1 MIMNKKEIKKPT
13 SGKKVANVPIVM
25 QLEALECGAASLTM
39 VMAYYGKWVPLEQVR
54 VDCGVSRN
62 GSNAK
67 NICRAAAKY
76 GFVTKGRAR
85 NLKNLREKGK
95 FPAIIH
101 WGGGHFVV
109 LDGFRG
115 NKAILNDPA
124 KGLVKVDLETFDKI
138 YTGIYIEITPGEDF
152 EPGGK
157 RKSILTFA
165 KKRLKGAA
173 ALIAFFAITTIVF
186 YLFTIVN
193 PVLNQVFVDSLLGG
207 NNPDWL
213 LPFIFIFGGIGLLQ
227 VIVTAVNCLY
237 QYKIRGKLDLIG
249 STTYMW
255 KILRMPIDFFS
266 QRMVGDLQQRQN
278 ENATIAETLVNVF
291 APLFFNAIML
301 IIYLVVMVNKS
312 WFLALIGV
320 VTVLINIFASR
331 FISKARIN
339 ISRVQSR
346 DNARLSSMTAKGIE
360 MIETIKSNG
369 AETSYFSSWK
379 ESADSVYAQNL
390 KMAKTNQ
397 FLGLIPAFVAMIAD
411 YSVLILGVYLTMNG
425 YFTIGSIL
433 AFQGLLSS
441 FMSPATTLITS
452 GQTLQEMRSQ
462 MERVDDVLDYPL
474 DPNVTREIKMERVSK
489 IKGNLILKDLT
500 FGYSRLGQPVL
511 SNFNLEIKQGQKVA
525 IVGSTG
531 SGKSTVSKLI
541 SGLYSPWSGEI
552 IFDGKR
558 IEEIDHEIFTS
569 SIAVVDQDITL
580 YEDTIMNNLKMWDQS
595 IADYE
600 VIMAC
605 NDAQIHKTIVAREG
619 GYNAP
624 VLEGGKNFS
633 GGEKQRMEIARSL
646 AMDPSIIILDE
657 ATSALDAKTEY
668 DVVRAIK
675 ERGITTIVIA
685 HRLSTIRDAD
695 LIVVL
700 NHGVIAEQGTHD
712 ELMAKKGAY
721 YELVTNE

>member
-1 MIMNKKEIKKPT
+1 MKKKEIKKPA
-13 SGKKVANVPIVM
+13 SGKKVANVPIIM

-39 VMAYYGKWVPLEQVR
+39 IMAYYGKWVPLEQVR

-67 NICRAAAKY
+67 NICRAAEKY
-76 GFVTKGRAR
+76 GFETKGFAY
-85 NLKNLREKGK
+85 NINKLKERGK

-101 WGGGHFVV
+101 WGGAHFVV

-138 YTGIYIEITPGEDF
+138 FTGIYIEIIPGEEF

-157 RKSILTFA
+157 RKSIFAFA
-165 KKRLKGAA
+165 KKRLKGAT

-186 YLFTIVN
+186 YLFSIIN
-193 PVLNQVFVDSLLGG
+193 PAMNQVFVDYLLGG
-207 NNPDWL
+207 NNPSWL
-213 LPFIFIFGGIGLLQ
+213 LPFIFIFAGVGFLQ
-227 VIVTAVNCLY
+227 IIVTVVQCLY

-255 KILRMPIDFFS
+255 KILRMPIEFFS

-278 ENATIAETLVNVF
+278 ENASIAETLVNVF
-291 APLFFNAIML
+291 APLLFNTIML
-301 IIYLVVMVNKS
+301 IVYLVVMVNKS
-312 WFLALIGV
+312 WILALIGIA
-320 VTVLINIFASR
+320 TVLINIFVSQY
-331 FISKARIN
+331 ISKVRVN
-339 ISRVQSR
+339 ISRVQTR
-346 DNARLSSMTAKGIE
+346 DNARLGAMTSKGIE

-369 AETSYFSSWK
+369 AENSYFSSWQ
-379 ESADSVYAQNL
+379 EAADNVYTQNM

-397 FLGLIPAFVAMIAD
+397 SLGLIPAFISMLAN
-411 YSVLILGVYLTMNG
+411 YSVLILGVYLTIRGN
-425 YFTIGSIL
+425 FTVGSIL
-433 AFQGLLSS
+433 AFQTLLTA
-441 FMSPATTLITS
+441 FMSPAMTIINS
-452 GQTLQEMRSQ
+452 GQTLQEMRTQ
-462 MERVDDVLDYPL
+462 MERVDDVLEYPL
-474 DPNVTREIKMERVSK
+474 DANVTREIEMEHISK

-500 FGYSRLGQPVL
+500 FGYSRLDKPVIA
-511 SNFNLEIKQGQKVA
+511 NFNLEIKQGQKVA
-525 IVGSTG
+525 IVGGTG
-531 SGKSTVSKLI
+531 SGKSTISKLI

-595 IADYE
+595 ITDYE

-675 ERGITTIVIA
+675 DRGITTIVIA

-700 NHGVIAEQGTHD
+700 NHGVIVEQGTHD
-712 ELMAKKGAY
+712 ELMANKGAY
-721 YELVTNE
+721 YDLVTNE

>member
-1 MIMNKKEIKKPT
+1 MKNKKIKKPT
-13 SGKKVANVPIVM
+13 SGKKVANVPVIM

-39 VMAYYGKWVPLEQVR
+39 VMAYYGKWVALEQVR

-76 GFVTKGRAR
+76 GFKTKGYAY
-85 NLKNLREKGK
+85 NVKKLKEKGK

-138 YTGIYIEITPGEDF
+138 FTGIYIEISPDEGF

-157 RKSILTFA
+157 RKSVLAFA

-173 ALIAFFAITTIVF
+173 ALISFFAITTIVC

-207 NNPDWL
+207 NNPKWL
-213 LPFIFIFGGIGLLQ
+213 LPFIYIFAGVGLLQ
-227 VIVTAVNCLY
+227 VIVSAVQSLY

-301 IIYLVVMVNKS
+301 IVYLVVMISKS
-312 WFLALIGV
+312 WILTLIGV
-320 VTVLINIFASR
+320 LTVLINIFTSR
-331 FISKARIN
+331 YISKVRVN
-339 ISRVQSR
+339 ISRVQAR
-346 DNARLSSMTAKGIE
+346 DNARLGAMTSKGIE

-369 AETSYFSSWK
+369 AENSYFSSWQ
-379 ESADSVYAQNL
+379 EASNSVYTQNL
-390 KMAKTNQ
+390 RMAKTNQ
-397 FLGLIPAFVAMIAD
+397 FLGLVPAFVSLLAD
-411 YSVLILGVYLTMNG
+411 YSVLILGVYLTITGN
-425 YFTIGSIL
+425 FTVGSIL
-433 AFQGLLSS
+433 AFQGLLAS
-441 FMSPATTLITS
+441 FMSPAMTLITS
-452 GQTLQEMRSQ
+452 GQTLQEMRTQ
-462 MERVDDVLDYPL
+462 MERVDDVLEYPL
-474 DPNVTREIKMERVSK
+474 DPNVTREVKMDRVSK
-489 IKGNLILKDLT
+489 IKGNVILKDVT
-500 FGYSRLGQPVL
+500 FGYSRLGRPVL

-531 SGKSTVSKLI
+531 SGKSTVSKLV

-595 IADYE
+595 ITDYE

-700 NHGVIAEQGTHD
+700 NHGVIAEQGTH
-712 ELMAKKGAY
+712 EQLMANKGPY
-721 YELVTNE
+721 YDLVTNE